1 MKKMS
6 LGEEN
11 VKVWIEYVK
20 THTKTTPMEKLLK
33 ASEYV
38 PQSQ

>member
-1 MKKMS
+1 MS
-6 LGEEN
+6 RGEDM

-20 THTKTTPMEKLLK
+20 AHTKTTPMEKLLK

-38 PQSQ
+38 PQSL